1 MELLK
6 SLANPEDRN
15 KLYFNKFRYRSTLI
29 TRYLGFIYYTHSI
42 TDYREKLNQV
52 AQHRAQWAR
61 QVDMSH
67 CDFYLIEKVINFRE
81 HHKDRKDV
89 TLRLE
94 HDKLSVFTNDI
105 DILNKVYDIFP
116 KTYLSEVTLT
126 EPGVMLFV
134 KEPAYKYRI
143 YLKSRQVSTE
153 FKEDFFDFVT
163 TNPSV
168 SASPALVN
176 TLRNPRRAR
185 YPFMH
190 GGYFLNYNDESTVTL
205 LGLLFPQILGK
216 VYKLEKRPEPT
227 I

>member
-1 MELLK
+1 
-6 SLANPEDRN
+6 
-15 KLYFNKFRYRSTLI
+15 
-29 TRYLGFIYYTHSI
+29 
-42 TDYREKLNQV
+42 
-52 AQHRAQWAR
+52 
-61 QVDMSH
+61 
-67 CDFYLIEKVINFRE
+67 
-81 HHKDRKDV
+81 
-89 TLRLE
+89 
-94 HDKLSVFTNDI
+94 VFTNDI
-105 DILNKVYDIFP
+105 GILNKVYDIFP